1 MTEVAVGTVDVYV
14 VNDGG
19 PEWRV
24 LTLQRAGAGT
34 RCPNAWETVHGTL
47 EPGETPEEGAIRELH
62 EETGLGPS
70 RLYSVTVQPY
80 YLHRMRTVQLAVVFC
95 AFVESDDVVLGPEH
109 QRHEWLSLEDAAR
122 RFVWPRERDALR
134 DIRILLSTGDAGA
147 VEDVLRVR

>member
-1 MTEVAVGTVDVYV
+1 VTGVEVGTVDVYV
-14 VNDGG
+14 IDARG
-19 PEWRV
+19 PAWRV

-47 EPGETPEEGAIRELH
+47 EAGESPEEGAIRELR
-62 EETGLGPS
+62 EETGLAPA
-70 RLYSVTVQPY
+70 RFYSVTVQPY

-109 QRHEWLSLEDAAR
+109 QRYEWLDVERAAG
-122 RFVWPRERDALR
+122 RFVWPREREALR
-134 DIRILLSTGDAGA
+134 EIGIVLAGGDAGP